1 MSGRPGIS
9 QRAVAAASLGGCGRL
24 QAASSAYDVKW
35 RLAYAEANP
44 DNARY
49 EPMNPTPISKIIIK
63 RFRSFPSAVFEM
75 DNPVFVVGRNGSGKS
90 NLANVFDFVA
100 KAMSSPLQAVFD
112 GVGGISA
119 VRNRS
124 SVKSAPPNMGL
135 AFEFGAFNGVEG
147 GRFAFEVR
155 ALPNYGFRIVHEQC
169 VVRTKN
175 GARWWFDRGDTSKE
189 NAWNSNAAG
198 LTPALEPTALALPL
212 VGGDERFAP
221 VFKLL
226 GAMRV
231 YSIEPAK
238 LREMQDPDSGL
249 ALKSDGSNAASV
261 LQELTRD
268 RASQTRDEI
277 HQFLEAIA
285 PGTSSV
291 VPKKHGN
298 KLSMTFTQT
307 WGEDKSKRLSF
318 DAFSMSD
325 GTLRSLGL
333 IMAIFQ
339 KPSPSVLVIEE
350 PEATIHP
357 GALGAVLDLI
367 RRASRTMQV
376 VVTTHSP
383 ELLDANWITDQNLR
397 IVSWQ
402 EGASHLLLPSAAT
415 REAMR
420 SHLMGAGELLRSNA
434 LQPEEL
440 FASDKTLRSGD
451 LFESL
456 A

>member
-1 MSGRPGIS
+1 
-9 QRAVAAASLGGCGRL
+9 
-24 QAASSAYDVKW
+24 
-35 RLAYAEANP
+35 
-44 DNARY
+44 
-49 EPMNPTPISKIIIK
+49 MNPTPITKIIIK

-90 NLANVFDFVA
+90 NLADVFGFVA
-100 KAMSSPLQAVFD
+100 EAMSAPLQAVFD
-112 GVGGISA
+112 RKGGIAA

-124 SVKSAPPNMGL
+124 AVKSAPPIMGL
-135 AFEFGAFNGVEG
+135 AFEFGSFNGIDG
-147 GRFAFEVR
+147 GRFAFEVK
-155 ALPNYGFRIVHEQC
+155 ALPNYGFRVIREQC
-169 VVRTKN
+169 LVRTKD
-175 GARWWFDRGDTSKE
+175 GARWWFDRVDTAVGST
-189 NAWNSNAAG
+189 WTSNADG

-221 VFKLL
+221 IFKVL

-238 LREMQDPDSGL
+238 LRDMQDPDSGL
-249 ALKSDGSNAASV
+249 ALRPDGGNAASV

-268 RASQTRDEI
+268 RASPLREEI

-285 PGTSSV
+285 PGTTSV

-298 KLSMTFTQT
+298 KLSMSFTQT
-307 WGEDKSKRLSF
+307 WGEGKKLIF

-333 IMAIFQ
+333 IMAVFQ
-339 KPSPSVLVIEE
+339 RPSPSVLVIEE

-367 RRASRTMQV
+367 RRASKTMQV

-383 ELLDANWITDQNLR
+383 ELLDASWITDDNLR

-420 SHLMGAGELLRSNA
+420 RHLMGAGELLRSNA
-434 LQPEEL
+434 LHPEEI
-440 FASDKTLRSGD
+440 FANDETLRSGS